1 LTYFLIS
8 FSFSFSSASFFS
20 FSYLS
25 VSSFPAISSFF
36 LISFL
41 FRTFLDSFSWFLH
54 FFSCF
59 FLLSLTASFS
69 LNSLHLLFLSL
80 QRQRGSAWWWAA
92 AWQRSDGR
100 RLGSKAARVGLCGVG
115 SGGLGCCGAIA
126 ATRW

>member
-1 LTYFLIS
+1 LV
-8 FSFSFSSASFFS
+8 SFSFSSASFFS

-59 FLLSLTASFS
+59 FLLSLTASF
-69 LNSLHLLFLSL
+69 FAAP
-80 QRQRGSAWWWAA
+80 AWI
-92 AWQRSDGR
+92 G
-100 RLGSKAARVGLCGVG
+100 VVVG
-115 SGGLGCCGAIA
+115 STLAAQRRQETWIDGGAGWALWCWKRRTGLLRGNCSDAVVA
-126 ATRW
+126 MMD